1 MTFVLRKEAPP
12 NFTQKNS
19 KKGWGRHGSC
29 SERRKPQMLL
39 RADFLEATFLYLRA
53 GICLRY
59 LASTLFWLQ
68 QPRPKHTCVSSATE
82 ELTSEAQ
89 SL

>member
-12 NFTQKNS
+12 NFTQKSS
-19 KKGWGRHGSC
+19 KKGWGRHDSC

-59 LASTLFWLQ
+59 LPSTLCSGFSSPVQ
-68 QPRPKHTCVSSATE
+68 STPVSSATE
-82 ELTSEAQ
+82 ELTSKAQ